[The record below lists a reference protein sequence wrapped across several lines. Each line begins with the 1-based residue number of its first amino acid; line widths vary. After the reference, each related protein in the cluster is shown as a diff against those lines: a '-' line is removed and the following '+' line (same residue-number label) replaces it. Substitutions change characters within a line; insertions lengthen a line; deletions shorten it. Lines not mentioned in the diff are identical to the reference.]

1 MMTAPPVP
9 ARVVPFERSFLF
21 AVALK
26 HGGIHVQGVAL
37 RAYRQSLHLPL
48 GHRIEEALNL
58 AHAELPE
65 QIADRVVGGE
75 TLHAQQRMQRL
86 VAAQQTGVSEALGA
100 YQHGHQERHPR
111 GRWLNVV
118 RRIPLDGEV
127 TANLLRQTNLL
138 QIRDEDRD
146 PTEGGHRSLGLTQN
160 HPLAREQSSDFLRN
174 RFVRGVCFHSPL
186 SQAFTLRVQFSFG
199 IQDNSVTDP
208 TLLALVSLADRDKHG
223 YAIMEDIQRFAGVRL
238 GPGTLYGA
246 ISRLQERGWI
256 RPVASGDRRR
266 PYAITGAGKQYLE
279 EQLARL
285 DQVVKTAMRRLRP
298 A

>member
-1 MMTAPPVP
+1 MMTGPPVP
-9 ARVVPFERSFLF
+9 ARVVPFQRSFLF

-48 GHRIEEALNL
+48 GHRLEEALNL

-100 YQHGHQERHPR
+100 FQRGQQESHPSWR
-111 GRWLNVV
+111 SLNVV

-199 IQDNSVTDP
+199 IQ
-208 TLLALVSLADRDKHG
+208 AK
-223 YAIMEDIQRFAGVRL
+223 
-238 GPGTLYGA
+238 
-246 ISRLQERGWI
+246 
-256 RPVASGDRRR
+256 
-266 PYAITGAGKQYLE
+266 
-279 EQLARL
+279 ARL
-285 DQVVKTAMRRLRP
+285 VRPRAYGRRVENWRLYQAGSPIVARTP
-298 A
+298 LCTGS

>member
-1 MMTAPPVP
+1 MMTGPPVP
-9 ARVVPFERSFLF
+9 ARVVPFQRSFLF

-48 GHRIEEALNL
+48 GHRLEEALNL

-146 PTEGGHRSLGLTQN
+146 PTEGGQRSLGLTQN
-160 HPLAREQSSDFLRN
+160 RPLAREQSSDFLRN

-199 IQDNSVTDP
+199 IQDYGALLHIFESVCSPPPPKTKAGKNGVGKTGSTFDSAFP
-208 TLLALVSLADRDKHG
+208 PEALPEVLKVASELADSFH
-223 YAIMEDIQRFAGVRL
+223 
-238 GPGTLYGA
+238 
-246 ISRLQERGWI
+246 
-256 RPVASGDRRR
+256 VA
-266 PYAITGAGKQYLE
+266 A
-279 EQLARL
+279 
-285 DQVVKTAMRRLRP
+285 
-298 A
+298 